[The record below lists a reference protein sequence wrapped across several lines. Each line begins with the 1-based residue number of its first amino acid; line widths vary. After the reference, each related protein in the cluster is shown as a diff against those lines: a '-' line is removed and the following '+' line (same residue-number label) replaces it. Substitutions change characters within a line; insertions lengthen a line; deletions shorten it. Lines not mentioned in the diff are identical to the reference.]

1 LKRNKKGLTMDVDKP
16 ADRLGEEEKH
26 YSGRGKMP
34 WWLILLWVV
43 FSGWV
48 VVYIVRGLK
57 G

>member
-1 LKRNKKGLTMDVDKP
+1 MDVDKP